1 MSLNLTDKLIK
12 FPLELGTI
20 KYSLKRHLS
29 TIERVRATI
38 SLKKLLDFSQRKPC
52 SNTLNIVT
60 TLCRC
65 RLHSCGLSLNVGNS
79 SFHLTGRFTVNNGC
93 IRILLNTHLREHQQ
107 YVIICLPSSAM
118 AGKARA
124 GFKAKPNL
132 RSEFGWGRF
141 TVSIAGSMNN
151 RLRRLF
157 TFSCAVWNASV
168 NYYFALSWRRVFKGV
183 KILRRLNIA

>member
-1 MSLNLTDKLIK
+1 MLKFQGTLQNSAFFLSVVSITFQLLPFKFSEYANLPIMSLNLTDKLIK

-132 RSEFGWGRF
+132 RSEFG
-141 TVSIAGSMNN
+141 
-151 RLRRLF
+151 
-157 TFSCAVWNASV
+157 
-168 NYYFALSWRRVFKGV
+168 
-183 KILRRLNIA
+183 